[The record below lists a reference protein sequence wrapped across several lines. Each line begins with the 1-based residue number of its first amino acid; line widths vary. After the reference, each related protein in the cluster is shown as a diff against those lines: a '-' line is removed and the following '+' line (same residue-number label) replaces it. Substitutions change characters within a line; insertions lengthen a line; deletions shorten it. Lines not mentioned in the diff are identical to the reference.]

1 MSALPTASAVP
12 AASRPITPA
21 GAALRRA
28 ASLLIAHGILIAGAV
43 FILLPFVWMLVTSI
57 KPPAEIFAVDFSLWP
72 KQLQRRARTTASR
85 SRTAP
90 LLRFALNGL
99 DRLRRHPRRAGAGR
113 RALRVRARQAALSGP
128 HAAVRAG
135 ADGLVHPDPGARA
148 AAVHGAR
155 ASWALLNTYF
165 AIMMPFFLSVFAI
178 FLFRQFFKGYPD
190 EIIHAARLDG
200 MGEFEIVWRIVVPS
214 AWPAIAAFA
223 VFSFI
228 AHWNDLY
235 WPLIVVSD
243 RNLATPPLGMMFF
256 ADAETGSNY
265 GVLTAAATVL
275 TAPLVI
281 AFLVARRRFI
291 EGITMTGIK

>member
-1 MSALPTASAVP
+1 MSTLPTASAAP
-12 AASRPITPA
+12 AAARPITPV

-28 ASLLIAHGILIAGAV
+28 ASLLVVHGILITGAV
-43 FILLPFVWMLVTSI
+43 FILLPFVWMTITSI
-57 KPPAEIFAVDFSLWP
+57 KSPAEIFAVDFSLWP
-72 KQLQRRARTTASR
+72 KRFSGAENYGFALTR
-85 SRTAP
+85 AP

-99 DRLRRHPRRAGAGR
+99 VVCAGILVVQILVAVPCAYALAKLRFPGRTLLFALVLLGLCIPIQVPALPLYMGLARLG
-113 RALRVRARQAALSGP
+113 
-128 HAAVRAG
+128 
-135 ADGLVHPDPGARA
+135 
-148 AAVHGAR
+148 
-155 ASWALLNTYF
+155 LLNTYF

-223 VFSFI
+223 VFSFV